1 MKCMYQARK
10 VIGHVFVHWVYR
22 FWLFLRFVLLNFGTV
37 LTVWYIL
44 FPLELGSFLT
54 VWYIL
59 FFPRIGIFSDS
70 VVYFVFPRIGIFSDS
85 VVYFVFPRIG
95 IFSDSV
101 VYFGFPLITDALLE
115 PCRHNIIDN
124 AWNWRQIISGNLI
137 LFDIVRRVWRYQRG
151 NQNP

>member
-1 MKCMYQARK
+1 MYQARK

-85 VVYFVFPRIG
+85 VVYF
-95 IFSDSV
+95 
-101 VYFGFPLITDALLE
+101 GFPLITDALLE